1 MGTLANAPS
10 CPGAPKIGKRF
21 EHLARRHPCFSGD
34 ANFNYGRIHLPV
46 SPACNIRCR
55 FCKRVFNKTEDRP
68 GVAAELLRPAE
79 ALDLVERAL
88 KICPGIT
95 VAGIAGPGDT
105 LASGH
110 ALETFALIHRKYP
123 ELINCLSTNG
133 LLLERYAGELRRVG
147 VGTVTVTVNAVDP
160 LILDRICAGI
170 LLDGKAYR
178 GREAAAILI
187 EAQKRGIR
195 KAADRGLLVKINT
208 VLIPGVNDRHIAGIA
223 KTAAEL
229 GAEIC
234 NIIPLIPQFEFAG
247 FPVPDCIE
255 LARARESAEEYLPVF
270 QHCQHCRADAVGI
283 PGRGDL
289 SSLLYG
295 LGIKDYDQTF
305 SHG

>member
-1 MGTLANAPS
+1 
-10 CPGAPKIGKRF
+10 
-21 EHLARRHPCFSGD
+21 
-34 ANFNYGRIHLPV
+34 
-46 SPACNIRCR
+46 
-55 FCKRVFNKTEDRP
+55 
-68 GVAAELLRPAE
+68 VAAELLRPAE
-79 ALDLVERAL
+79 ALDLIERAL
-88 KICPGIT
+88 KICPEIT

-133 LLLERYAGELRRVG
+133 LLLERYTDDLCRVG

-160 LILDRICAGI
+160 VILDRICAGI
-170 LLDGKAYR
+170 LLDGKAYQ
-178 GREAAAILI
+178 GTGAASILI
-187 EAQKRGIR
+187 EAQKRGIK

-208 VLIPGVNDRHIAGIA
+208 VLIPGVNDSHIAGIA

-247 FPVPDCIE
+247 FPVPDCME
-255 LARARESAEEYLPVF
+255 LAGARERAEEYLPVF
-270 QHCQHCRADAVGI
+270 RHCRHCRADAVGV
-283 PGRGDL
+283 PGGEDL

-295 LGIKDYDQTF
+295 LGIKDFAQTF